1 MNRSDL
7 HLYQVR
13 MVDFIKRNPYCAL
26 FAEMGTG
33 KTISALTAISD
44 LIDELEVRKV
54 LIVAPLQVAR
64 VTWSDECDKWEHL
77 RHLRVSRVLGGLK
90 KRENALNT
98 DADIYVIGRDSF
110 VWLCK
115 YYRSKIPFDMIVL
128 DELTSFKSN
137 TSQRFKAFRTIRTQP
152 DRIIGL
158 TGTPAPNGYLDLWA
172 QIYCLDGGKRL
183 GKFITHYRS
192 NYFAQ
197 IMGPGMKYAIKCTLL
212 PGAKQIIDNK
222 IADITI
228 AMKAEDY
235 LALPVR
241 QDITRYIELPEDIMA
256 RYRKFEHDMV
266 MQISEEELITAAN
279 AAALLGKLLQFS
291 NGAVYNDDKDY
302 EVIHDEKISALLE
315 IQEAANSPILVFYQY
330 KHDLSRIEQAF
341 GKNVRV
347 RQYSGEQDL
356 RDWNDGKIDVLL
368 AHPASCSYG
377 LNLQKGG
384 HICVWFGTG
393 FNLETYQQAC
403 ARLHRQGQQHRVLN
417 YHLICRGTVDE
428 RALRALSQKADT
440 QLSLMEAVKQLM
452 KKYNDT

>member
-7 HLYQVR
+7 HPYQVR
-13 MVDFIKRNPYCAL
+13 MVDFIKSRPSCAL

-64 VTWSDECDKWEHL
+64 VTWSDECAKWEHL
-77 RHLRVSRVLGGLK
+77 QHLRVSRVLGDLK
-90 KRENALNT
+90 KRVAALKA

-110 VWLCK
+110 VWLIK
-115 YYRSKIPFDMIVL
+115 YYNSKIPYDMIVL

-183 GKFITHYRS
+183 GKFITHYR
-192 NYFAQ
+192 NMYFSQ
-197 IMGPGMKYAIKCTLL
+197 VMGPGMKYAVKCTLL
-212 PGAKQIIDNK
+212 PGAKQQIDDK
-222 IADITI
+222 ISDISI

-235 LALPVR
+235 LTLPPR
-241 QDITRYIELPEDIMA
+241 QDITKYIELPEDIMK

-266 MQISEEELITAAN
+266 LQISEEELITAAN
-279 AAALLGKLLQFS
+279 AAALLGKLLQLC

-330 KHDLSRIEQAF
+330 KHDLSRIERAF
-341 GKNVRV
+341 GKDVRV
-347 RQYSGEQDL
+347 RPYSGEQDL
-356 RDWNDGKIDVLL
+356 RDWNAGKIDVLL

-377 LNLQKGG
+377 LNLQEGG

-403 ARLHRQGQQHRVLN
+403 ARLHRQGQQHRVMN

-428 RALRALSQKADT
+428 RALLALSQKADT
-440 QLSLMEAVKQLM
+440 QQSLMDAVKQLM
-452 KKYNDT
+452 EKYL